1 MAKIQLIKISR
12 EQSRDRKTGILRRPI
27 IIEEVVLIWE
37 YFCEGCEEWFEP
49 ERPNQR
55 YHGRSC
61 RNKVFRQNRKTE
73 LETLRRRVKR

>member
-1 MAKIQLIKISR
+1 MAKIQLIQVSR
-12 EQSRDRKTGILRRPI
+12 KQSRDRKSGILRRPV
-27 IIEEVVLIWE
+27 IIEEVVSIWE

-61 RNKVFRQNRKTE
+61 RNRVFRQNRKAE
-73 LETLRRRVKR
+73 LETLRKRVKR